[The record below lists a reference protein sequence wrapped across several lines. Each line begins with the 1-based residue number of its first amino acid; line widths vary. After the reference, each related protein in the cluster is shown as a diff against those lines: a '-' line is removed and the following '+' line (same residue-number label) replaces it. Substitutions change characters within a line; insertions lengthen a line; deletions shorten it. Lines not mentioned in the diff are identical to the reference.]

1 MNERTTFPERAERT
15 LTLFIVA
22 KLKLEGGGEGLC
34 RVRNLSA
41 GGLMLESRMP
51 LAVGNRIVVEL
62 RGSRLLR
69 GTIVW
74 AREGRAG
81 IAFDQPIAVETLLG
95 PSEAPASR
103 LFKVHHPRGP
113 RVLVDCPIEVQLD
126 GGRIEAR
133 LIDIS
138 QGGAR
143 VALPLTPQRDERLI
157 LMIPGLPLKL
167 AIVRWTGPE
176 VGIAFAEPLKF
187 DLLSEWLLVRAAGEY
202 WDESANE
209 LA

>member
-1 MNERTTFPERAERT
+1 MTEHTHFPKRAERT

-22 KLKLEGGGEGLC
+22 KLKLEGGSEGLC

-41 GGLMLESRMP
+41 GGLMLETRMP
-51 LAVGNRIVVEL
+51 LSVADRVVVEL

-69 GTIVW
+69 GMVVW
-74 AREGRAG
+74 TRDGRAG
-81 IAFDQPIAVETLLG
+81 IAFDQPIQVEDLLG
-95 PSEAPASR
+95 PGEPPASR
-103 LFKVHHPRGP
+103 LFKVRHPRGP

-126 GGRIEAR
+126 GGRVEAR

-143 VALPLTPQRDERLI
+143 LALPLSTVRDERLI
-157 LMIPGLPLKL
+157 LLIPGLPLKL
-167 AIVRWTGPE
+167 AIVRWSGAE
-176 VGIAFAEPLKF
+176 AGVAFAEPLKF

-202 WDESANE
+202 WAEEANE
-209 LA
+209 LG